1 MSAIN
6 KAERYRMIGYFVLS
20 YLVMLLLVSLLFY
33 FLFVAIPKIHNR
45 QTALTNDRIEE
56 FVEHTDHADSLVIK
70 IQKAPVVESQA
81 LIPFYKWTN
90 DLKTVYQQ
98 PFYETIVTSYTDL
111 VNEIALSKSP
121 DTTLPSLKNRLIAIQ
136 KDNLDLMRRNA
147 ELKSQLTMG
156 KARK

>member
-6 KAERYRMIGYFVLS
+6 KTERYQMIGYFALS
-20 YLVMLLLVSLLFY
+20 YLAALLLVSLIFY
-33 FLFVAIPKIHNR
+33 FLFVVIPKIHNR
-45 QTALTNDRIEE
+45 ETALTNDRIEE
-56 FVEHTDHADSLVIK
+56 FVQHTDHADSLVIK
-70 IQKAPVVESQA
+70 IQRAPVVESQA

-121 DTTLPSLKNRLIAIQ
+121 DTTLPSLKNKLITFQ
-136 KDNLDLMRRNA
+136 KANFELMQLNA
-147 ELKSQLTMG
+147 ELKMKLKAG
-156 KARK
+156 KAGR

>member
-6 KAERYRMIGYFVLS
+6 KTERYRMTRYFVLS
-20 YLVMLLLVSLLFY
+20 YLATLLLVSLLFY
-33 FLFVAIPKIHNR
+33 FLFVVIPKIHNR
-45 QTALTNDRIEE
+45 EMALTNDRIEE

-81 LIPFYKWTN
+81 LIPFYSWTN

-111 VNEIALSKSP
+111 VNDIASSKSR
-121 DTTLPSLKNRLIAIQ
+121 DTTLPSLKNKLIIVQ
-136 KDNLDLMRRNA
+136 KANLDLMQLNQ
-147 ELKSQLTMG
+147 ELKMKLKAG
-156 KARK
+156 KAGK

>member
-6 KAERYRMIGYFVLS
+6 KTERYRMIGYFVLS
-20 YLVMLLLVSLLFY
+20 YLATLLLVLLIFY
-33 FLFVAIPKIHNR
+33 FLFVVIPKIHNR

-81 LIPFYKWTN
+81 LIPFYSWTN

-111 VNEIALSKSP
+111 VNDIALSKSK
-121 DTTLPSLKNRLIAIQ
+121 DTTLPSLKSRLITIQ
-136 KDNLDLMRRNA
+136 KSNL
-147 ELKSQLTMG
+147 ELLQLNEGLKMKLKEG
-156 KARK
+156 KAGK

>member
-6 KAERYRMIGYFVLS
+6 KAERSRMIGYFALS
-20 YLVMLLLVSLLFY
+20 YLAMMILVALIFY
-33 FLFVAIPKIHNR
+33 YLFVVIPKIHNR
-45 QTALTNDRIEE
+45 ETALTNDRIEE
-56 FVEHTDHADSLVIK
+56 FVQHTDHADSLVIK

-81 LIPFYKWTN
+81 LIPFYTWTN

-111 VNEIALSKSP
+111 VNEIALSKAK
-121 DTTLPSLKNRLIAIQ
+121 DTTLPTLKTRLVAIQ

-147 ELKSQLTMG
+147 ELKNQLTMG
-156 KARK
+156 KVRK